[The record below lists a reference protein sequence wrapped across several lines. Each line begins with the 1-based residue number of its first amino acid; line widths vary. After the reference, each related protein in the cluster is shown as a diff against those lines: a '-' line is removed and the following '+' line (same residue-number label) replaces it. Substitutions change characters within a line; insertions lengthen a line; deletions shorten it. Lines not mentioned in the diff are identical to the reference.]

1 MASAAPNT
9 AVPLPT
15 ATAMS
20 ATIGIA
26 APPVSTMPVSYT
38 HLKESDTAFMAK
50 SVCDLPPSEAIFK
63 SKLPLLILN
72 HNPKIL

>member
-15 ATAMS
+15 ATATS

-26 APPVSTMPVSYT
+26 APPVSTMHATPVAIS
-38 HLKESDTAFMAK
+38 TAPPTVLQIPCVFLFSASSFIFC
-50 SVCDLPPSEAIFK
+50 SVS
-63 SKLPLLILN
+63 
-72 HNPKIL
+72 

>member
-15 ATAMS
+15 ATATS

-26 APPVSTMPVSYT
+26 APPVSTMHAAPSQLVLLLQLSSRFPVS
-38 HLKESDTAFMAK
+38 
-50 SVCDLPPSEAIFK
+50 
-63 SKLPLLILN
+63 LLTIEMSL
-72 HNPKIL
+72 